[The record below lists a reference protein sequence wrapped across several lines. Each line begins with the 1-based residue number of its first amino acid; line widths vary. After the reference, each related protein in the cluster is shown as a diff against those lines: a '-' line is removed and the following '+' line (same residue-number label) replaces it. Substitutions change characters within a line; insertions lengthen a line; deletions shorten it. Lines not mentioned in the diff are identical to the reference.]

1 MLPGMR
7 IEPVTP
13 DRWADLEQLYGP
25 RGASSGCW
33 CMYFRESSEEFS
45 AGCRDGGALNRAGL
59 QARIEQDPPPG
70 LLAYDDEGV
79 PVGWCAVAP
88 RIEYGRVLRSRTT
101 KPADPDDESVWAV
114 TCFYI
119 KRGHRGQ
126 GLATA
131 LLDATIT
138 YARAQGAAVLEG
150 YPIDTRGEHRE
161 NAGLYYGTLAMF
173 QASGFTEVERR
184 GTARPI
190 MRLDFRVQSRPLAR
204 TSAATPFW

>member
-1 MLPGMR
+1 
-7 IEPVTP
+7 
-13 DRWADLEQLYGP
+13 
-25 RGASSGCW
+25 
-33 CMYFRESSEEFS
+33 MYFRESSAEFS
-45 AGCRDGGALNRAGL
+45 GGCRDSGALNKASL
-59 QARIEQDPPPG
+59 LARVQQDPPPG
-70 LLAYDDEGV
+70 LLAYDDEDG

-88 RIEYGRVLRSRTT
+88 RTEYVRVLRSRTT

-126 GLATA
+126 GVATA
-131 LLDATIT
+131 LLDAAIT
-138 YARAQGAAVLEG
+138 YAVERGAAVLEG

-190 MRLDFRVQSRPLAR
+190 MRLDLSR
-204 TSAATPFW
+204 SVATVGPH